1 MPRYAYDTDTYPTLA
16 VLVTAHPRA
25 VSSLVRVYRDGGGV
39 RYLDKAEDEELHRL
53 VNAGPVRLDSR
64 DQAPAQVRVRVWN
77 EEYQAI
83 VGAAKAAGMNVRDWA
98 TMVLLREAAGS
109 GAAQGAAQGA
119 AIGATIGAAKASA
132 PPAEP
137 GKECPECGGR
147 GNYIVPG
154 GVKPCQA
161 CGGTGYIEIR

>member
-53 VNAGPVRLDSR
+53 VNAGPVRMDSR

-77 EEYQAI
+77 DEYHAI

-98 TMVLLREAAGS
+98 TMVLLREAK
-109 GAAQGAAQGA
+109 QEK
-119 AIGATIGAAKASA
+119 GATDTNA